1 MTRKRAQNK
10 NLQVK
15 QVLIDWRRSQVFQLI
30 QKGKTSKQI
39 AEILQVDRSTVSRDY
54 QFIRD
59 NAADVMSK
67 YFVEILPTEVI
78 KFLARLN
85 AVSDEVWGMVR
96 EADKEGDS
104 KAKLRALKFAARVA
118 LDIVDAV
125 TNNKTIIDEAFKAQ
139 HAREHQ
145 QKDKLKG

>member
-1 MTRKRAQNK
+1 M
-10 NLQVK
+10 
-15 QVLIDWRRSQVFQLI
+15 
-30 QKGKTSKQI
+30 
-39 AEILQVDRSTVSRDY
+39 
-54 QFIRD
+54 
-59 NAADVMSK
+59 
-67 YFVEILPTEVI
+67 
-78 KFLARLN
+78 
-85 AVSDEVWGMVR
+85 GMVR

-118 LDIVDAV
+118 LDIIDAV